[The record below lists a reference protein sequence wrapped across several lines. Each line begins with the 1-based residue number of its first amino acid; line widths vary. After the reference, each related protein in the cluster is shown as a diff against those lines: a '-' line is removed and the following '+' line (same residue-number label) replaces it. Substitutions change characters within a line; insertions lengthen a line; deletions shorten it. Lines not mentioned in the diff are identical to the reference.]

1 MDKTTDQGFAG
12 NSDSGIGDSVAPS
25 LSSASSSSHDHG
37 TGCNNGSRSSTSG
50 VSSHHS
56 NSTLTS
62 STGHQNGYTNLHT
75 HHNHAGHSD
84 SGIGGSVGTGRHDD
98 ARSST
103 SGVFSDASN
112 STFTPGKGQEAGS
125 VPLPDLPG
133 ISMIDV
139 FLNDGTTE
147 HRISIDQDRTVRE
160 LRTCVQERTSVRP
173 NEQHLSVNVI
183 EGPNRVHT
191 RVLEARDD
199 TSSLRDCRI
208 VHRSRINMRVA
219 NRGTPGIWGN
229 TSGRA
234 NGHPRTAELVR
245 NTFQVFVQTLNGKT
259 ITIDTCSGDTIGEL
273 KKKIQE
279 RTGDAPQQQ
288 ALTHAGKP
296 LDQDSAT
303 LQQYKI
309 GQRSTIV
316 MNARLRGGCTSERTC
331 E

>member
-1 MDKTTDQGFAG
+1 MDETTAQGYAG

-25 LSSASSSSHDHG
+25 LSSASSSSHAHG
-37 TGCNNGSRSSTSG
+37 TGYHNDSRSSTSG

-62 STGHQNGYTNLHT
+62 GTGHQDGYTNLHT

-84 SGIGGSVGTGRHDD
+84 NGTGGGIGTGRHVD

-103 SGVFSDASN
+103 LGVFSDASN
-112 STFTPGKGQEAGS
+112 STFTPGKEAGS

-147 HRISIDQDRTVRE
+147 HKISIDQDRTVRE

-173 NEQHLSVNVI
+173 NEQHLSVDII
-183 EGPNRVHT
+183 EGPSVRT

-199 TSSLRDCRI
+199 TTSLRDCRI
-208 VHRSRINMRVA
+208 AHSSRINMRVA

-234 NGHPRTAELVR
+234 NGRPRTAEQTR
-245 NTFQVFVQTLNGKT
+245 NTFQVLVQTLNGKT
-259 ITIDTCSGDTIGEL
+259 ITIDTCSKDTIGEL

-309 GQRSTIV
+309 GQQSTIV

>member
-1 MDKTTDQGFAG
+1 MDGNTAQGFAG
-12 NSDSGIGDSVAPS
+12 DSDSGIGDSVAPS

-37 TGCNNGSRSSTSG
+37 MEYHNDSRSSTSG

-62 STGHQNGYTNLHT
+62 GTGHQNGYTNLHT
-75 HHNHAGHSD
+75 HHNNAGHSD
-84 SGIGGSVGTGRHDD
+84 SGIGGSIGTGRHDD

-112 STFTPGKGQEAGS
+112 STFTGRGQDAGS

-139 FLNDGTTE
+139 FLNDGTIE
-147 HRISIDQDRTVRE
+147 HKISIDQDRTVRE
-160 LRTCVQERTSVRP
+160 LRTCVQEKTSVRP
-173 NEQHLSVNVI
+173 NEQHLSVDVI
-183 EGPNRVHT
+183 EGPNRVRT

-199 TSSLRDCRI
+199 TSSLRDCSI

-219 NRGTPGIWGN
+219 NRGTPGTWEN

-234 NGHPRTAELVR
+234 NGHPRTAEQAR

-259 ITIDTCSGDTIGEL
+259 ITIDTCSEDTRIGVL
-273 KKKIQE
+273 KKKIQAK
-279 RTGDAPQQQ
+279 TGDAPQQQ
-288 ALTHAGKP
+288 ALSHAGKP

-309 GQRSTIV
+309 GQHSTIV